1 MSALPG
7 DCARPYRYRIENLH
21 CAACEQRVRELF
33 ADDHR
38 ISRIDVDMD
47 GRTIVIHASAVGSTT
62 DLTDRLTNA
71 GFAPTPHAP
80 IPDA

>member
-1 MSALPG
+1 MSTQQG
-7 DCARPYRYRIENLH
+7 VCARPYRYRVENLH
-21 CAACEQRVRELF
+21 CVACEQRLRALF

-38 ISRIDVDMD
+38 ISRIDVDI
-47 GRTIVIHASAVGSTT
+47 GGQTIAIHADSVGSTT
-62 DLTDRLTNA
+62 DFADRLANA